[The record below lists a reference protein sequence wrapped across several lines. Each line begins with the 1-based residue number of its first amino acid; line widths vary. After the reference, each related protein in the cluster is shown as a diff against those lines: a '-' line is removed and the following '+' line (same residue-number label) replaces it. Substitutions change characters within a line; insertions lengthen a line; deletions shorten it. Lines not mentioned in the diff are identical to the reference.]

1 MTDTAQ
7 SPPVEV
13 AQNSEG
19 TPGIPAKLREFLNTA
34 LQAVWAGIGPAG
46 RSAFR
51 ELQQELAG
59 AGEGEREEIL
69 RRFIESFQQEID
81 RAQRDPDLLV
91 YSQMP
96 VSSADKLIARR
107 EQERT
112 VIADSVLLAHAD
124 PSAIQEIT
132 IVLRRSSLGVSQRER
147 LLAGLDAVSRPGQTW
162 SVPCDLLLGG
172 VEGALWEL
180 ASARR
185 VTVTDAQ
192 GKPRDRQ
199 GRPVRSVNGTL
210 RPETGLEISR
220 PLRQFLDDR
229 LFAGPG
235 HSVRHRRLPELQREW
250 TAYALVALRGLLDD
264 VGDHGLI
271 DALSERLHAL
281 AEESDMWN

>member
-7 SPPVEV
+7 SPPADV
-13 AQNSEG
+13 AQNSAS
-19 TPGIPAKLREFLNTA
+19 TLGIPAKLREFLDIA

-46 RSAFR
+46 RSGFR
-51 ELQQELAG
+51 ELQRELAG
-59 AGEGEREEIL
+59 AGEAGRDEIL
-69 RRFIESFQQEID
+69 RRFIESFQQELD
-81 RAQRDPDLLV
+81 RAERDPDLLV

-96 VSSADKLIARR
+96 ASSADKLIARR

-124 PSAIQEIT
+124 PTAIQEIAT
-132 IVLRRSSLGVSQRER
+132 ALRQSSLGVSQRER
-147 LLAGLDAVSRPGQTW
+147 LLAGLGAVIQPGETW

-180 ASARR
+180 ASVRK
-185 VTVTDAQ
+185 VTVTDAE
-192 GKPRDRQ
+192 GRPRDHE

-210 RPETGLEISR
+210 RPETGLELSH

-235 HSVRHRRLPELQREW
+235 HSVRHRRLPALQREW
-250 TAYALVALRGLLDD
+250 TAYALVALRGLLDH
-264 VGDHGLI
+264 VGDYGLI

-281 AEESDMWN
+281 AEESDKRN